1 MSTVST
7 MVSTVVITLDD
18 LITSTSAL
26 QAIEASNKQKLELF
40 DNSVLLANLHQWAG
54 SGFQNSYLVYQL
66 SIVTPQKNANMYL
79 CSDGTSKTVW
89 DYIPFCLGYPITTLV
104 ATFQARVSGM
114 TFSFSVE
121 EASTIVL
128 KLHVSK

>member
-1 MSTVST
+1 
-7 MVSTVVITLDD
+7 MVSTAVITLDD
-18 LITSTSAL
+18 LISSTAAL

-54 SGFQNSYLVYQL
+54 AGFQDSYVVYQF
-66 SIVTPQKNANMYL
+66 SIIPPQKTMNMYS
-79 CSDGTSKTVW
+79 CSDGTPRTVW
-89 DYIPFCLGYPITTLV
+89 DYIPFCLGYPLTTLV

-121 EASTIVL
+121 EGSTIIL